1 MPAVEINPRVKSILA
16 ELRRGYEQ
24 IYGDRMVKLVLF
36 GSQARGEAREDSDI
50 DVLVVL
56 KGPVEPAKE
65 RDRIGEFRAALC
77 LEHGVVVACIYMS
90 EEQYRQERSP
100 LLVSVRREGMA
111 L

>member
-77 LEHGVVVACIYMS
+77 LEHERLWPVSTCRRNSTVRS
-90 EEQYRQERSP
+90 EARCW
-100 LLVSVRREGMA
+100 
-111 L
+111 